1 MAKAETRRK
10 PGPKPSDEKKTVT
23 SVALN
28 NELYERTRRYAG
40 THETTMRQTIQ
51 LALNEYLQKR
61 EA

>member
-1 MAKAETRRK
+1 MAKVVAKKK
-10 PGPKPSDEKKTVT
+10 PGPKPSGESKTVT

-28 NELYERTRRYAG
+28 SELYERTRRYAG

-51 LALNEYLQKR
+51 QALCEYLQTR

>member
-1 MAKAETRRK
+1 MAKTTARKK
-10 PGPKPSDEKKTVT
+10 PGPKPSGESKTVT

-28 NELYERTRRYAG
+28 SDLYERTRRYAG

>member
-1 MAKAETRRK
+1 MAKTTARKK
-10 PGPKPSDEKKTVT
+10 PGPKPSGESKTVT

-28 NELYERTRRYAG
+28 SDLYERTRRYAG

-51 LALNEYLQKR
+51 LALSEYLQKR